1 MTDRILAL
9 VDGSIY
15 TDSVCRHAA
24 WIAGRLQA
32 SVEALH
38 VMDRAEAIRP
48 EAGRPEAPR
57 TEGGAAPNL
66 SGTLAL
72 GARSALLA
80 ELAAA
85 DERRARPAQAR
96 GRAILEEARA
106 LLQQEG
112 VGAIRAHLRQG
123 DILEAVQGAAPA
135 PGGAAAGPGRGDAGF
150 AGIVIGKRGQAADFA
165 AGHLGSNLERIVR
178 AAKVPVLVASRAFRP
193 IGRALVAFD
202 ASPSASRA
210 IARLAESPVFAGLR
224 ITLLHAGLPSE
235 AVTAQ
240 IEDAVLAL
248 RAGGLDAAARIEPG
262 EPEAVLDRV
271 MAAEGVDLL
280 VMGAYGHSRLR
291 NLIIGSTTTAMVR
304 SVKVPVLIYR

>member
-15 TDSVCRHAA
+15 SDSVCRHAA
-24 WIAGRLQA
+24 WIAVRLQA
-32 SVEALH
+32 SVDVLH
-38 VMDRAEAIRP
+38 VMDRAEPSRHQ
-48 EAGRPEAPR
+48 
-57 TEGGAAPNL
+57 TGAAQNL

-80 ELAAA
+80 DLAAA

-96 GRAILEEARA
+96 GRAILEEARS
-106 LLQQEG
+106 LLQQDG
-112 VGAIRAHLRQG
+112 IGAIRAHLRQG
-123 DILEAVQGAAPA
+123 DILEAVQGAAPQS
-135 PGGAAAGPGRGDAGF
+135 GRAAGGSATGAPEAGRAGF
-150 AGIVIGKRGQAADFA
+150 GAIVIGKRGQAADFA

-178 AAKVPVLVASRAFRP
+178 AARVPVLVASRAFRP

-202 ASPSASRA
+202 ASPSATRA

-224 ITLLHAGLPSE
+224 ITLLHAGTPGE

-240 IEDAVLAL
+240 IEDAILAL
-248 RAGGLDAAARIEPG
+248 RAGGLDAGLRIEPG
-262 EPEAVLDRV
+262 EPETVLDRV
-271 MAAEGVDLL
+271 VEAEGVDLL